1 MARELREVEVEVAD
15 GRRLWL
21 QGEGG
26 GLVAVVVGGGGSR
39 PGLLGLG
46 FWTASGGRGR
56 GRRRGAARGT
66 GGKAGRAQ
74 WRWERERE
82 RRVAVDARRVA
93 VCPARLVGWFVRF
106 ASRRAGGGVVAEE

>member
-74 WRWERERE
+74 WRWERERDGSRWMLAE
-82 RRVAVDARRVA
+82 SQYAQPGWLVGLCASLRVARV
-93 VCPARLVGWFVRF
+93 
-106 ASRRAGGGVVAEE
+106 EE